1 MSRFI
6 SREAAVKKTP
16 ARLALRKRKRVV
28 VPRFQ
33 QNYDETDEEEEDEV
47 FHTKRVG
54 SGDRHRRGRG
64 VELDPISV
72 VEKKSKVVK
81 ATRTGHPTP
90 PVSTVQKAL
99 SEGSTYR
106 VKDITEVQTTFGTK
120 QVWTMESKLSKQG
133 SRIWAP
139 RVLTQLTHIDPDTPE
154 VVPRRVNILKCVDIT
169 YKGFTVGPGNKPRYN
184 FAITEP

>member
-6 SREAAVKKTP
+6 CREAAVKKTP
-16 ARLALRKRKRVV
+16 ARLTLRKRKRPA

-33 QNYDETDEEEEDEV
+33 QHYDETDEEEEDEV
-47 FHTKRVG
+47 FHTKSAG
-54 SGDRHRRGRG
+54 SGDRYRHGRG

-72 VEKKSKVVK
+72 VEKKRKVAK
-81 ATRTGHPTP
+81 ATRKGHPTP

-106 VKDITEVQTTFGTK
+106 VKDVEQVETKFGTK

-169 YKGFTVGPGNKPRYN
+169 YKGFTVGSGNKPRYN
-184 FAITEP
+184 FTITEP